1 MTPTDLLLIGLIVL
15 VLLLVYY
22 FMGRKRAPIEIPQ
35 EIAVA
40 ALKPPKRPLEIFI
53 DPNVGSQVK
62 IVSLSTVEELDKVLD
77 DIVEVNMADRNAINE
92 EATKLEERIIAD
104 QKDNVQDLKTASEI
118 TIVEKKEELSASQK
132 LLAEMMKRKE
142 KKIQERE
149 LLLQKQR
156 AAAYALDREKNRIE
170 NEKKLAEI
178 KLKRQQVIESKKQ
191 ATIKGEA
198 ERMNLAAENERLL
211 LEARN
216 KAEQDLIKTEEEAVE
231 AEKMMREKSVQLAM
245 EEAQAQ
251 EDLEAEREKYAE
263 LQMQYKLTRQA
274 EQDKIDAAMEELDVM
289 LEEETARKVKMEE
302 EDERIRA
309 EQKQKL
315 LDANAAAVAELEEAE
330 AEQAKIDADAKEIR
344 DKLDAEMQVREGEQR
359 SAADLEK
366 SEYDKKTAAD
376 QAALDALQD
385 QSNRTGDSEQ
395 QSERDAALALEA
407 SSKKDWANMTAA
419 EKQRDIDKRAEWDA
433 AGIVP
438 AKKWAPGGNLALNA
452 ANRLA
457 ALGDIPSS
465 MDPAEHKRC
474 MDAANAMNSNFY
486 TWQHHLDSAYA
497 SVYWYAISGA
507 AKRVNLDGVDDR
519 ANRNKY
525 KDHYHTMKRHLQ
537 TAQKAFAN
545 MSNICSIPNDTA
557 LQKASN
563 WSYLREARTLERS
576 IKDAIIKENDRI
588 AAEHERKQREAA
600 AAAARFQVAYTPSPP
615 PRRART
621 S

>member
-1 MTPTDLLLIGLIVL
+1 MSSTDLLLIGLIVL

-53 DPNVGSQVK
+53 DPSGGSRVK

-433 AGIVP
+433 AGITP
-438 AKKWAPGGNLALNA
+438 AYSAPGGNLALNA

-457 ALGDIPSS
+457 AMGAIPS
-465 MDPAEHKRC
+465 
-474 MDAANAMNSNFY
+474 
-486 TWQHHLDSAYA
+486 
-497 SVYWYAISGA
+497 
-507 AKRVNLDGVDDR
+507 
-519 ANRNKY
+519 
-525 KDHYHTMKRHLQ
+525 
-537 TAQKAFAN
+537 
-545 MSNICSIPNDTA
+545 
-557 LQKASN
+557 
-563 WSYLREARTLERS
+563 
-576 IKDAIIKENDRI
+576 
-588 AAEHERKQREAA
+588 
-600 AAAARFQVAYTPSPP
+600 
-615 PRRART
+615 
-621 S
+621 

>member
-22 FMGRKRAPIEIPQ
+22 FMGRKRTPIEIPQ

-53 DPNVGSQVK
+53 DPSVGSRVK
-62 IVSLSTVEELDKVLD
+62 IVSLSTVEELDKVVD

-118 TIVEKKEELSASQK
+118 IVVEKKEELSASQK

-142 KKIQERE
+142 KKTQERE
-149 LLLQKQR
+149 LLLQKKR
-156 AAAYALDREKNRIE
+156 SAAYALDREKNRIE
-170 NEKKLAEI
+170 NQKKLAEI

-191 ATIKGEA
+191 ATIQGEA

-251 EDLEAEREKYAE
+251 EDLEAEREKYTE

-407 SSKKDWANMTAA
+407 SSEKDWANMTAA

-433 AGIVP
+433 AGITP
-438 AKKWAPGGNLALNA
+438 AYSAPGGNLALNA

-457 ALGDIPSS
+457 AMGAIPSS

-486 TWQHHLDSAYA
+486 TWQHNLDSAYA

-507 AKRVNLDGVDDR
+507 AKRVKLDGVNDH

-563 WSYLREARTLERS
+563 WSYLQEAVTLERS
-576 IKDAIIKENDRI
+576 IKDAIIKENARI
-588 AAEHERKQREAA
+588 AAEHKRKNEEAA

>member
-1 MTPTDLLLIGLIVL
+1 MTPTNLLLIGVIVL
-15 VLLLVYY
+15 VLLLMYY
-22 FMGRKRAPIEIPQ
+22 FMGRSRAPIGVSGEIC
-35 EIAVA
+35 VVGS
-40 ALKPPKRPLEIFI
+40 KPPKRPLEIFI

-62 IVSLSTVEELDKVLD
+62 IVALSTVDELEKVID
-77 DIVEVNMADRNAINE
+77 EIVDANMADRKVINE
-92 EATKLEERIIAD
+92 EATRFEERIIAD
-104 QKDNVQDLKTASEI
+104 QEIKLQDLKTASE
-118 TIVEKKEELSASQK
+118 TIVVEKKEELSASQK
-132 LLAEMMKRKE
+132 LLAEMLKKKE
-142 KKIQERE
+142 KKMQERE

-156 AAAYALDREKNRIE
+156 AAAYALEREKNRIE

-178 KLKRQQVIESKKQ
+178 KLKRQQAIETNKQ
-191 ATIKGEA
+191 ATILSEA
-198 ERMNLAAENERLL
+198 KRVNLDAENERLL
-211 LEARN
+211 AAARD
-216 KAEQDLIKTEEEAVE
+216 KAAQDLIRTEEEAVE
-231 AEKMMREKSVQLAM
+231 AEKAVREKSVQLAM
-245 EEAQAQ
+245 KEAQAQ

-407 SSKKDWANMTAA
+407 SSEKDWANMTAA

-433 AGIVP
+433 AGITP
-438 AKKWAPGGNLALNA
+438 AYSAPGGNLALNA

-457 ALGDIPSS
+457 AMGAIPSS

-486 TWQHHLDSAYA
+486 TWQHNLDASYA

-507 AKRVNLDGVDDR
+507 AKRVKLDGVNDH

-563 WSYLREARTLERS
+563 WSYLQEAVTLERS
-576 IKDAIIKENDRI
+576 IKDAIIKAAAVA
-588 AAEHERKQREAA
+588 AAEHKRKNEEAA

>member
-53 DPNVGSQVK
+53 DPNVGSRVK

-118 TIVEKKEELSASQK
+118 IVVEKKEELSASQK

-178 KLKRQQVIESKKQ
+178 KLKRQQVTESKKQ

-433 AGIVP
+433 AGITP
-438 AKKWAPGGNLALNA
+438 AYSAPGGNLALNA

-457 ALGDIPSS
+457 AMGAIPSS

-474 MDAANAMNSNFY
+474 LDAANAMNSNFY
-486 TWQHHLDSAYA
+486 IWQHNLDSAYA
-497 SVYWYAISGA
+497 SVGWYAISGVA
-507 AKRVNLDGVDDR
+507 ADDPKWSR

-563 WSYLREARTLERS
+563 WSYLQEAVTLERS
-576 IKDAIIKENDRI
+576 IKDARLKAAAAA

-615 PRRART
+615 PPPPNV